1 MVRAARTRPSRVVQ
15 VTNPQ
20 IDRARALVD
29 GADVLLLDFDGPLAR
44 IFPGTTWLEVSAD
57 LRRYAVERAGAH
69 LAPVLGDE
77 PDHVQVLRMIGEHAP
92 EIAVDAAELV
102 TRLELDAA
110 RTAPLQPGALE
121 FLDEALAR
129 SARVFVVT
137 NNDPGVVPAVLDRH
151 VPGLTA
157 RLDGVHGRTAGRTDD
172 LKPAPDLLL
181 RALAQAPGLPAVF
194 LGDSVTDVLAGD
206 AAGVQAVGVAQDVTR
221 RDDLLA
227 AGARAVVADLDELLH
242 TPGGG
247 PA

>member
-1 MVRAARTRPSRVVQ
+1 MPDCASSVVR

-20 IDRARALVD
+20 TDRARALVD

-121 FLDEALAR
+121 FLDEALTR

-137 NNDPGVVPAVLDRH
+137 NNDPDVVPAVLDRH

-206 AAGVQAVGVAQDVTR
+206 AAGVQAVGVAQDATR